1 MSTFI
6 VDRSIDFLKNFVRKH
21 KRQKEG
27 FSMRIQIF
35 EKLDE
40 IEMKNMKGST
50 TFRGNQ
56 ILNGI

>member
-1 MSTFI
+1 MSTII
-6 VDRSIDFLKNFVRKH
+6 VDRSIDFLKNFYMEH

>member
-6 VDRSIDFLKNFVRKH
+6 VDRSIDFLKNFDKKH

>member
-6 VDRSIDFLKNFVRKH
+6 VDRIIDFLKIFDKKH

-50 TFRGNQ
+50 TSRGNQ
-56 ILNGI
+56 TINGI